1 MGKRHYALILA
12 ALVAAVSA
20 LSGCVTT
27 GPVAAGGGGESAKE
41 AHSTSG
47 AGAAKE
53 LAVARR
59 MVKGGQYSLVIPRLQ
74 QIATRYPGDK
84 SGVEARHLL
93 GVAYYKVGEYNQSL
107 ENFNQYVALSPDGE
121 YAEDSREYISRLTA
135 ERSTQGLPPEAEAK
149 IAEYKGQYA
158 ASPDNMSLGLQLANL
173 YWDTGRYAEAGG
185 VYRELLGRWPQLK
198 DDTVI
203 RTRMSRGND
212 GTWTVLD
219 PAEAERRFREAD
231 PLAIFNVAAF
241 RSGRFEGWPAVATQ
255 RYYNVAGQAANR
267 GSSQLADVSVI
278 VTIYGFGQMVYDT
291 QTVSLGTLQ
300 PGEVR
305 AFSAQFSRFDDI
317 NNVVRHECLG
327 TFRR

>member
-1 MGKRHYALILA
+1 MAATAA
-12 ALVAAVSA
+12 ALFTLAGCATTGSAVPGGGAAAVE
-20 LSGCVTT
+20 
-27 GPVAAGGGGESAKE
+27 PVKE
-41 AHSTSG
+41 AHATSG

-59 MVKGGQYSLVIPRLQ
+59 MVRGGQYSLVIPRLQ

-84 SGVEARHLL
+84 SGIEARYLL

-107 ENFNQYVALSPDGE
+107 DNLNQYVTLSPDGE

-135 ERSTQGLPPEAEAK
+135 ERSTQGAPSERDAR
-149 IAEYKGQYA
+149 IAELKALRA
-158 ASPDNMSLGLQLANL
+158 ASPADMAAGLELANL
-173 YWDTGRYAEAGG
+173 CWDGGKYAEAGE

-198 DDTVI
+198 DDTVV
-203 RTRMSRGND
+203 RTRMSRGSD

-241 RSGRFEGWPAVATQ
+241 RSGRHEGWPSVAAQ

-267 GSSQLADVSVI
+267 GSSPLADVSVI